1 MFFTRIFTGFFLVKF
16 LPVFEIA
23 DAACDVLVSVSGFK
37 ELHTSSKMYSVSEKD
52 NLPFFYSHNLQA
64 CS

>member
-1 MFFTRIFTGFFLVKF
+1 MKF

-37 ELHTSSKMYSVSEKD
+37 ELHISSKMHTVSEKD
-52 NLPFFYSHNLQA
+52 NLPSFYSHN
-64 CS
+64 

>member
-1 MFFTRIFTGFFLVKF
+1 MKF

-37 ELHTSSKMYSVSEKD
+37 ELHTSSKMHTVSEKD
-52 NLPFFYSHNLQA
+52 NLPSFYSHN
-64 CS
+64 